1 MKSFFGEDDL
11 RQKRQKNSATSK
23 AKVHKK
29 AALSDA
35 DGRAKEGKN
44 FWVANEKDE
53 SWNDEKRARNAHQAN
68 YVDNLRPNVKRLP
81 LNSLRLTLPVW
92 QRQPRRANA
101 SR

>member
-53 SWNDEKRARNAHQAN
+53 S
-68 YVDNLRPNVKRLP
+68 
-81 LNSLRLTLPVW
+81 
-92 QRQPRRANA
+92 
-101 SR
+101 